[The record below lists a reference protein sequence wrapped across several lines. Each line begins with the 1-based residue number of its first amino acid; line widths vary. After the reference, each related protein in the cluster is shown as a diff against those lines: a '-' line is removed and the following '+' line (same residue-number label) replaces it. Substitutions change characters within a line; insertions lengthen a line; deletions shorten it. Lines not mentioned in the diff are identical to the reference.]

1 MVRAMTRFLGTETE
15 YGIATPSEPGL
26 SPIVTSTH
34 AVVAHAAVHTGA
46 RFRWDYHD
54 ESPLR
59 DTRGFDLRRYHTV
72 PVVDPDAVGV
82 ANVMLHNGARWYV
95 DHAHPEYSSP
105 ECADAWQ
112 AMIYDAAGDVIA
124 HTAIGDV
131 QRLTD
136 QGLSVLKGH
145 EPCPPLKIY
154 KNNVDGKG
162 ASYGAHENYQYSR
175 ATDFEALAQ
184 GLMAFFVTR
193 QVLIGAGRMG
203 VGEEGQEHRFQ
214 ISQRADYFRQEVSL
228 ETTLN
233 RGIINTR
240 DEPHADAERYG
251 RLHVIVG
258 DANRSHTS
266 TLLKLGM
273 TSLVMDA
280 IEEGVDFS
288 DLRLADPVG
297 DLTRVSRDL
306 TLTERLALRDGRELT
321 ALEILGH
328 YRTRVRPRTEADRR
342 VLRAWDEAAALL
354 GEDPLRAAHLL
365 DWVAKYALIR
375 SYQER
380 GVAASDPRLRLID
393 LQYSDVDPQ
402 RSLYAALV
410 RRGRM
415 RTLVGQE
422 EIARAATTA
431 PATSRAWF
439 RGCISARF
447 PEEVTA
453 ASWQSLLVG
462 STRLSMPEVGS
473 LTEEEAGEILRT
485 AGSAAEALR
494 ALGERGY
501 RLDRYESQG

>member
-1 MVRAMTRFLGTETE
+1 MTRFLGTETE
-15 YGIATPSEPGL
+15 YGIATPSDPSL
-26 SPIVTSTH
+26 SPIITSTH
-34 AVVAHAAVHTGA
+34 AVVAHAAAHTGA
-46 RFRWDYHD
+46 PSRWDYED

-72 PVVDPDAVGV
+72 PVVDPNAVGV
-82 ANVMLHNGARWYV
+82 ANVMLHNGARFYV

-105 ECADAWQ
+105 ECSNAWQ
-112 AMIYDAAGDVIA
+112 AMLYDAAGDLIA
-124 HTAIGDV
+124 HQATCDVAALTA
-131 QRLTD
+131 QNT
-136 QGLSVLKGH
+136 SVLKGH
-145 EPCPPLKIY
+145 EPCPPLRIY

-175 ATDFEALAQ
+175 STDFEALAQ
-184 GLMAFFVTR
+184 GLIPFFVTR

-273 TSLVMDA
+273 TSLVIDA
-280 IEEGVDFS
+280 IEEGTDFS

-306 TLTERLALRDGRELT
+306 SLTERLALKDGRELT
-321 ALEILGH
+321 ALEILGQ
-328 YRTRVRPRTEADRR
+328 YRARVRPQGGVDKR
-342 VLRAWDEAAALL
+342 VLDAWDEAAALL
-354 GEDPLRAAHLL
+354 AQDPMKAAHLL

-375 SYQER
+375 AYRQR
-380 GVAASDPRLRLID
+380 GMAADDPRLYLID

-402 RSLYAALV
+402 RSLYSALV
-410 RRGRM
+410 RKKRM
-415 RTLVGQE
+415 RTLLSEE
-422 EIARAATTA
+422 EIARAALT
-431 PATSRAWF
+431 PPPDSRAWF
-439 RGCISARF
+439 RGSVSARF
-447 PEEVTA
+447 PTEVEA
-453 ASWQSLLVG
+453 ASWQSLVLSG
-462 STRLSMPEVGS
+462 ARLAMPEVGS
-473 LTEEEAGEILRT
+473 LTESEIGAEL
-485 AGSAAEALR
+485 SATTSATELLSAL
-494 ALGERGY
+494 EKRGY
-501 RLDRYESQG
+501 PIHYY

>member
-1 MVRAMTRFLGTETE
+1 MARFLGTETE

-26 SPIVTSTH
+26 SPIITSSH
-34 AVVAHAAVHTGA
+34 AVVAYAAAHTGA
-46 RFRWDYHD
+46 RSRWDYQD

-82 ANVMLHNGARWYV
+82 ANVMLPNGARLYV

-112 AMIYDAAGDVIA
+112 ALLYDAAGDVIISQ
-124 HTAIGDV
+124 AIRDV
-131 QRLTD
+131 QRLSEHNT
-136 QGLSVLKGH
+136 SVLKGH

-162 ASYGAHENYQYSR
+162 ASYGSHENYHYSR
-175 ATDFEALAQ
+175 DTDFEELSQALIP
-184 GLMAFFVTR
+184 FFVTR
-193 QVLIGAGRMG
+193 QVLVGAGRMG
-203 VGEEGQEHRFQ
+203 IGEESQDDGFQ

-273 TSLVMDA
+273 TSLVIDA
-280 IEEGVDFS
+280 VEAEVDFS
-288 DLRLADPVG
+288 DLRLCDPVG

-306 TLTERLALRDGRELT
+306 DLRVRLALRDGRELT
-321 ALEILGH
+321 ALEILAQ
-328 YRTRVRPRTEADRR
+328 YRARVRPLSATDAR
-342 VLRAWDEAAALL
+342 VLAAWDEAAALL
-354 GEDPLRAAHLL
+354 AHDPMAAAHLL

-375 SYQER
+375 AYQER
-380 GVAASDPRLRLID
+380 GATPGDPRLRLID

-402 RSLYAALV
+402 RSLYSALV
-410 RRGRM
+410 RKKRM
-415 RTLVGQE
+415 RTLLSAE
-422 EIARAATTA
+422 EIARAAVA
-431 PATSRAWF
+431 PPAHSRAWL
-439 RGCISARF
+439 RGQLLARF
-447 PEEVTA
+447 PAEIAA
-453 ASWQSLLVG
+453 ASWQSLALDDL
-462 STRLSMPEVGS
+462 RLSMPEVGR
-473 LTEEEAGEILRT
+473 LTEAEVGDLVARAT
-485 AGSAAEALR
+485 SAAEVLR
-494 ALGERGY
+494 GLEKRGY
-501 RLDRYESQG
+501 SVHHYTPSTA